1 MARDSANRARSF
13 ANSLKEKIE
22 KIPSMPYS
30 YRKNNIA
37 NDENICDLIFKGYV
51 VIFEISTKNIEILDI
66 YKHNLP
72 KVF

>member
-1 MARDSANRARSF
+1 
-13 ANSLKEKIE
+13 
-22 KIPSMPYS
+22 MPYS

>member
-1 MARDSANRARSF
+1 
-13 ANSLKEKIE
+13 
-22 KIPSMPYS
+22 MPYS
-30 YRKNNIA
+30 YRKNSIA
-37 NDENICDLIFKGYV
+37 NDENIRDLIFKGYV